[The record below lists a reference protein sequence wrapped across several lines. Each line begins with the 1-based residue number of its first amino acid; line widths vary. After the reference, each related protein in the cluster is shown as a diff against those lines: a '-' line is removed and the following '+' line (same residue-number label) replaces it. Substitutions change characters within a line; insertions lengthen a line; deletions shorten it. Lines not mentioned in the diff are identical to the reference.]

1 MNTEIKLHKAPDGY
15 TDVPGIPYFAVTEDG
30 RVWNKRSNI
39 PCTISVQKSGYR
51 TVAIGINKKTIT
63 HYVHRLVALTHIP
76 IPSELVGIPNLE
88 VNHKFGDKSKN
99 GKDDLEWCTPK
110 QNIRHAYSSGFYKGK
125 KLSDKTK
132 NSPVTPIAVEVRN
145 ILTDKVVVFPDIST
159 CASIYGICR
168 RRLAR
173 HLESDKA
180 GLLTKNWCVF
190 RKPSKEPWPHIPDDR
205 KMENRWDQPYGMY
218 FVREDGSG
226 VTGYC
231 ETMTKL
237 AEMTGIPFSS
247 IQSVVRT
254 DGRQYKLNNHT
265 FWYDEYPVETIMSGS
280 KYRKKH
286 EFSEVRNVKVYDF
299 KTDKTT
305 IYESVRKAAKA
316 LGISPTRLH
325 YYIKNK
331 KPHDGKAYW
340 LV

>member
-1 MNTEIKLHKAPDGY
+1 MNTETSTPKGFKE
-15 TDVPGIPYFAVTEDG
+15 VPGNEYFLVNEDG
-30 RVWNKRSNI
+30 QVWSKKLGRLVK
-39 PCTISVQKSGYR
+39 ISKQKTGYR
-51 TVAIGINKKTIT
+51 TVAQATPDGVKTF
-63 HYVHRLVALTHIP
+63 YVHRLVATAFIEIP
-76 IPSELVGIPNLE
+76 QHVKDYPGRAE
-88 VNHKFGDKSKN
+88 VNHKDGDKGNNRKSN
-99 GKDDLEWCTPK
+99 LEWVTPK
-110 QNIRHAYSSGFYKGK
+110 RNVRHSIDTG
-125 KLSDKTK
+125 LT
-132 NSPVTPIAVEVRN
+132 IHRAVEAKHVHTGHLLRFPTATDCAKHFN
-145 ILTDKVVVFPDIST
+145 ISW
-159 CASIYGICR
+159 
-168 RRLAR
+168 RRLVR
-173 HLESDKA
+173 HLNSNKA
-180 GLLTKNWCVF
+180 GLLTKNWYVF
-190 RKPSKEPWPHIPDDR
+190 RYEDNCDWPHIPDDR

-226 VTGYC
+226 VTAYC

-254 DGRQYKLNNHT
+254 DGRQYRLNNHT